1 MRRMFRWP
9 TPRSVL
15 FFCALAGAMILMN
28 LALPQR
34 EPLAFLLL
42 FSALA
47 CNRNPYAVF
56 CAYLLSSVAALSWE
70 ATLAMAAQGCILLLA
85 FVISRTFRREPG
97 PERFAYA
104 AAAQIPF
111 LFLFPHEGYALF
123 DFPIIAQKC
132 ILALFFLLAALFAE
146 GGMRALLFRVFRCRL
161 SGAELAQIG
170 LLWLFLGMGL
180 YAGLGPIVYSGIT
193 LLLLLAA
200 VILTGNAAAV
210 PFAVAL
216 AFPACIHEASLLP
229 VAIYAVYACAAL
241 LLYPYGRI
249 AAALAMTLTFLG
261 VQFFLGLYATDAV
274 TIALTILACVLPA
287 LIVALLPERLLT
299 RAKSGLLF
307 YRERVLP
314 RIAVNRNRRAVG
326 EQLYEVSSLFRE
338 IESAFLIPETTED
351 ADKRIARKITST
363 LCASC
368 PSYASCSRADLG
380 ESFLRLV
387 RVGRAKGK
395 VNLIDLPAEL
405 AKHCSNV
412 AGVLFA
418 LNKELVDYC
427 RVSAAM
433 DTARAGRE
441 LLAKQAHGIS
451 EILKDIALRESEEYA
466 VSGGEDALARALQER
481 GILSSEIFVY
491 GEDDSI
497 TVSMTLAD
505 SVSARKV
512 CTVAS
517 DALGIPLALSEK
529 IPLTHDRACFIL
541 TKKPRYDA
549 AFGIAARPKAG
560 ETASGD
566 THSILKIDE
575 RRFLVAL
582 SDGMGSGASARD
594 VSARTL
600 SLLES
605 FYKTKMPSETV
616 LATVNSLIAFSADE
630 TFSCLDLAAV
640 NLDTGCADIV
650 KIGSPAGFLLTEG
663 TLKILEGESL
673 PIGMLETIRP
683 ATMRV
688 TMCAG
693 DFLIFMS
700 DGVTA
705 AFASSADLCAYLS
718 TLRPLNPQALAE
730 NILTAAL
737 GRVTNHE
744 PPDDMT
750 VLTVKLTENA

>member
-123 DFPIIAQKC
+123 NFPIIAQKC
-132 ILALFFLLAALFAE
+132 ILALFFLLAALLAE

-549 AFGIAARPKAG
+549 AFGIAACPKAG

-688 TMCAG
+688 TMSAG

>member
-1 MRRMFRWP
+1 MRPIFRWP

-15 FFCALAGAMILMN
+15 FFCALAVAMILMN
-28 LALPQR
+28 LALPR
-34 EPLAFLLL
+34 HEPVAFMLL
-42 FSALA
+42 FAALV
-47 CNRNPYAVF
+47 CGRNPYAAVL
-56 CAYLLSSVAALSWE
+56 AYLLSSITALSWM
-70 ATLAMAAQGCILLLA
+70 ATLSMAAQGCILLLA
-85 FVISRTFRREPG
+85 FVLSRTFRREPG
-97 PERFAYA
+97 PERIAYA

-111 LFLFPHEGYALF
+111 IFLFPHEGYALLP
-123 DFPIIAQKC
+123 FPVIAQKC
-132 ILALFFLLAALFAE
+132 ILALFFLLAALLAE

-180 YAGLGPIVYSGIT
+180 YAGLGAIVFTGVT
-193 LLLLLAA
+193 LFLLLAA
-200 VILTGNAAAV
+200 VTLAENSAAV
-210 PFAVAL
+210 PLAVAL
-216 AFPACIHEASLLP
+216 ALPACVYEVSLLP
-229 VAIYAVYACAAL
+229 VAVYAVYACAAL
-241 LLYPYGRI
+241 LLHSYGRI
-249 AAALAMTLTFLG
+249 AAALTMTLTFLG
-261 VQFFLGLYATDAV
+261 VQYFLGLYTQDAV
-274 TIALTILACVLPA
+274 TISLTILACVLPA
-287 LIVALLPERLLT
+287 LVVALLPGKIVM
-299 RAKSGLLF
+299 RAKRSLLF

-351 ADKRIARKITST
+351 ADRRIARKITST
-363 LCASC
+363 LCANC
-368 PSYASCSRADLG
+368 TSYASCSRADLG

-395 VNLIDLPAEL
+395 VNLVDLPAEL

-441 LLAKQAHGIS
+441 LLARQAHGIS

-466 VSGGEDALARALQER
+466 VSGGEDALARALQEH

-491 GEDDSI
+491 GEDDTL
-497 TVSMTLAD
+497 TVSMTLSE
-505 SVSARKV
+505 SVPAKKV
-512 CTVAS
+512 CAVAS
-517 DALGIPLALSEK
+517 EALGVPLALSEK
-529 IPLTHDRACFIL
+529 LPLTHDRACFIL

-549 AFGIAARPKAG
+549 SFGLAGCPKAG
-560 ETASGD
+560 ERASGD

-737 GRVTNHE
+737 GRVANHE

>member
-132 ILALFFLLAALFAE
+132 ILALFFLLAALLAE

-170 LLWLFLGMGL
+170 LLWLFMGMGL

-549 AFGIAARPKAG
+549 AFGIAACPKAG

-737 GRVTNHE
+737 GRVANHE

>member
-1 MRRMFRWP
+1 MRQMFRWP
-9 TPRSVL
+9 TPRGVL
-15 FFCALAGAMILMN
+15 LFCALTGAMVLMN
-28 LALPQR
+28 LSLPQR
-34 EPLAFLLL
+34 EPVAFIVLYA
-42 FSALA
+42 ALV
-47 CNRNPYAVF
+47 CKRSPYALF
-56 CAYLLSSVAALSWE
+56 CAYLLSSVAILSPM
-70 ATLAMAAQGCILLLA
+70 ATLCMAAQGAILLLY
-85 FVISRTFRREPG
+85 FIISRTFHREPG
-97 PERFAYA
+97 AERA
-104 AAAQIPF
+104 ALLVLAQVPF
-111 LFLFPHEGYALF
+111 LFLFPHTGYPVFQL
-123 DFPIIAQKC
+123 PVIAQKC
-132 ILALFFLLAALFAE
+132 ILSLFFVLASLLAE
-146 GGMRALLFRVFRCRL
+146 GGMRAILLRIFRCRL

-170 LLWLFLGMGL
+170 LFWLFLGMGL
-180 YAGLGPIVYSGIT
+180 YTGLGSIAYTGVT
-193 LLLLLAA
+193 LLLLLCA
-200 VILTGNAAAV
+200 VALVGNASAV

-216 AFPACIHEASLLP
+216 ALPACVYEVSLLP

-241 LLYPYGRI
+241 LLSSYGRV

-261 VQFFLGLYATDAV
+261 VEYVLGLYAKDAV
-274 TIALTILACVLPA
+274 TISMTVLACVLPA
-287 LIVALLPERLLT
+287 LIVALLPARLVL
-299 RAKSGLLF
+299 RAKNSLLF

-338 IESAFLIPETTED
+338 IESSFLIPESKED
-351 ADKRIARKITST
+351 SDRRIARKITST
-363 LCASC
+363 LCANC
-368 PSYASCSRADLG
+368 PSYASCARADLG

-418 LNKELVDYC
+418 LNKELADYC

-441 LLAKQAHGIS
+441 LLARQAHGIS
-451 EILKDIALRESEEYA
+451 EILKNIALRESEEYA
-466 VSGGEDALARALQER
+466 VSGSEDALARALQER

-491 GEDDSI
+491 GEDDTL
-497 TVSMTLAD
+497 TVSMTLAENAP
-505 SVSARKV
+505 ARKV
-512 CTVAS
+512 CAVAEHT
-517 DALGIPLALSEK
+517 LGMSLALSEK
-529 IPLTHDRACFIL
+529 IPLTHDRACFIF

-549 AFGIAARPKAG
+549 AFGIAACPKNG
-560 ETASGD
+560 EQVSGD

-582 SDGMGSGASARD
+582 SDGMGSGEAARD

-630 TFSCLDLAAV
+630 SFSCLDLAAV
-640 NLDTGCADIV
+640 SLDTGCADIV
-650 KIGSPAGFLLTEG
+650 KIGSPAAFLLSAG
-663 TLKILEGESL
+663 TLQILEGESL
-673 PIGMLETIRP
+673 PMGMLDTIRP

-688 TMCAG
+688 TMQAG

-730 NILTAAL
+730 HILSAAL
-737 GRVTNHE
+737 GRVVQNQ

-750 VLTVKLTENA
+750 VLTVKLTQNT